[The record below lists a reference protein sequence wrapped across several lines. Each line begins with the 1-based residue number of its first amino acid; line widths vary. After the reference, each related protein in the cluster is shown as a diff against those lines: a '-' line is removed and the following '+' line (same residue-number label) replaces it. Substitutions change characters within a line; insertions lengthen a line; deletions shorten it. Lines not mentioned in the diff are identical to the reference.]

1 MSLFIQLMPEIKKI
15 VRICAVKVW
24 SMIITRKRQ
33 KFPRMFDEDKLL
45 FLSLFTKLS
54 LNDVSK
60 TKEREQKTT

>member
-33 KFPRMFDEDKLL
+33 KFPRMCDEDKLL

-60 TKEREQKTT
+60 KEREQKTT

>member
-15 VRICAVKVW
+15 VRIFAVKVW
-24 SMIITRKRQ
+24 NMIITRRRQ

-60 TKEREQKTT
+60 KEREQKTT

>member
-15 VRICAVKVW
+15 VRICAVEVW
-24 SMIITRKRQ
+24 NMIITRKRQ

-60 TKEREQKTT
+60 KEREQKTT

>member
-24 SMIITRKRQ
+24 NMIITRKRQ

-60 TKEREQKTT
+60 KEREQKTT

>member
-1 MSLFIQLMPEIKKI
+1 MSLFIQLMPEIKKK
-15 VRICAVKVW
+15 VRICAVEVW
-24 SMIITRKRQ
+24 NMIITRKRK

-60 TKEREQKTT
+60 KEREQKTT